1 MEEQMKKSMLLV
13 AAVLLICTLLQAD
26 IMPPGTL
33 KPTLESSQGIIM
45 PRTREVP
52 AYTFTRTPQSIIVNY
67 YDYMIGSYS
76 SLPLRVIPSSAGGG
90 YFMTYHGRRQPTS
103 TRRVFYTYMDAS
115 GNVISNNEIISVQNH
130 EGFPSMVIDPVS
142 GKPLYAWHA
151 NADADANLEVQF
163 VSDAFMEGFS
173 GLWNDI
179 QLTADA
185 PTTITAPNGTITTD
199 NEFIWPTATIGPS
212 PIAGK
217 RRIYISQRNY
227 VSHAVNAS
235 PSENVYIAY
244 ADFDGDMIEQG
255 IPLVWNHTTLPEYDA
270 WNVDTVQF
278 RRPSSSIAA
287 DEAGNIYYIG
297 YHVAMDADS
306 NGLNEPDLDVFI
318 CPNYG
323 EGTWSRVTRSSNLPV
338 YNPPA
343 TPGGTAGYYTDPD
356 NGEIPYTNDQLF
368 FQAANS
374 SHINAVVDRHGR
386 VHALALWALSTYND
400 YYYPALQ
407 FVKQMVYDPGTQQ
420 IQVKD
425 LYPQK
430 DPEDTFNQT
439 FMPWD
444 IEAPWGEVD
453 EYGGDATSGYYPLMV
468 TDWPFPHWDQTAHTD
483 AMMFHYNG
491 VRISPANDQG
501 MMVAV
506 WQNAERARMF
516 NYYSD
521 TDYAQFANTPEI
533 YIAVSPNNGNDW
545 SEPIILNNVET
556 PEFSGLKPMYVYPAD
571 QVIYT
576 GMQGTSKVGKIGLM
590 FYDDYTWGSNV
601 NAPAYHPT
609 PDGGQ
614 VMFTEMQIV
623 FPPFTD
629 NDDPISAPAVQLL
642 HPNFPNPFNPSTTIN
657 FDMPKAGNA
666 RLSVY
671 NVKGQLVRSL
681 VNEDRG
687 FGSHSVVWNGM
698 DDNGNTVPSGI
709 YFYRL
714 STDNHTE
721 TRKMMLMK

>member
-1 MEEQMKKSMLLV
+1 
-13 AAVLLICTLLQAD
+13 
-26 IMPPGTL
+26 
-33 KPTLESSQGIIM
+33 
-45 PRTREVP
+45 
-52 AYTFTRTPQSIIVNY
+52 
-67 YDYMIGSYS
+67 
-76 SLPLRVIPSSAGGG
+76 
-90 YFMTYHGRRQPTS
+90 
-103 TRRVFYTYMDAS
+103 
-115 GNVISNNEIISVQNH
+115 
-130 EGFPSMVIDPVS
+130 
-142 GKPLYAWHA
+142 
-151 NADADANLEVQF
+151 
-163 VSDAFMEGFS
+163 
-173 GLWNDI
+173 
-179 QLTADA
+179 
-185 PTTITAPNGTITTD
+185 
-199 NEFIWPTATIGPS
+199 
-212 PIAGK
+212 
-217 RRIYISQRNY
+217 
-227 VSHAVNAS
+227 
-235 PSENVYIAY
+235 
-244 ADFDGDMIEQG
+244 
-255 IPLVWNHTTLPEYDA
+255 
-270 WNVDTVQF
+270 
-278 RRPSSSIAA
+278 
-287 DEAGNIYYIG
+287 
-297 YHVAMDADS
+297 
-306 NGLNEPDLDVFI
+306 
-318 CPNYG
+318 
-323 EGTWSRVTRSSNLPV
+323 
-338 YNPPA
+338 
-343 TPGGTAGYYTDPD
+343 
-356 NGEIPYTNDQLF
+356 
-368 FQAANS
+368 
-374 SHINAVVDRHGR
+374 
-386 VHALALWALSTYND
+386 
-400 YYYPALQ
+400 
-407 FVKQMVYDPGTQQ
+407 
-420 IQVKD
+420 
-425 LYPQK
+425 
-430 DPEDTFNQT
+430 
-439 FMPWD
+439 
-444 IEAPWGEVD
+444 
-453 EYGGDATSGYYPLMV
+453 
-468 TDWPFPHWDQTAHTD
+468 
-483 AMMFHYNG
+483 
-491 VRISPANDQG
+491 